1 MKIGRYLVFFLLLM
15 SIVITFGNG
24 GIVDNY
30 ILSKRLADLKEETKK
45 IAAQNDDLKKQI
57 VLLRENLNYIEKTA
71 RDELGMV
78 KKGDIVYRWSE

>member
-78 KKGDIVYRWSE
+78 KRGDIVYRWSE

>member
-1 MKIGRYLVFFLLLM
+1 M